1 MNLDPIKQAV
11 RRAAALCT
19 TVQKNHLVA
28 NEKAGAEPVTIADY
42 GSQALVGEVIAREFP
57 FDAVLAEESG
67 AQFLEVVDAAQRAE
81 IVSLISQTLG
91 REVSE
96 ADVVGWLDYGK
107 TATADR
113 IWVIDPIDGTK
124 GFLALRHYAVAVG
137 ILEGGKP
144 VGAVMGCPAYPGYD
158 GGALVWTWG
167 GEVWIEPIAGG
178 EPKRVEASKISD
190 PTEIRIMES
199 VEKTH
204 GAFDRMAKVREYAG
218 LLDSPFERIDSM
230 EKYARIAAGDGEL
243 YLRLPRTGSGR
254 PHASWDHAA
263 GAALVLA
270 GGGSVTDIDGTP
282 LDFSKGRNLP
292 NQGMLISNGVIHERV
307 LSAVKQLL
315 AEEEAALNKA

>member
-1 MNLDPIKQAV
+1 MNLEPIKQAV
-11 RRAAALCT
+11 RLAATLCT
-19 TVQKNHLVA
+19 TVQQNHLVA

-42 GSQALVGEVIAREFP
+42 GSQALIGEVISREFP
-57 FDAVLAEESG
+57 ADAVLAEESG
-67 AQFLEVVDAAQRAE
+67 AQFLEVVDAAQRGE
-81 IVSLISQTLG
+81 IIALIGQTLG
-91 REVSE
+91 KTVSE
-96 ADVVGWLDYGK
+96 SDVVEWLDYGK
-107 TATADR
+107 TATANR

-124 GFLALRHYAVAVG
+124 GFLALRHYAIAVG
-137 ILEGGKP
+137 ILEDGLP

-167 GEVWIEPIAGG
+167 GEVWIEAMTGG
-178 EPKRVEASKISD
+178 EAKRVEASKLAD
-190 PTEIRIMES
+190 PTHIRIMES

-270 GGGSVTDIDGTP
+270 GGGSATDIDGTP

-307 LSAVKQLL
+307 LAAVQQLL
-315 AEEEAALNKA
+315 AEEAALEA

>member
-1 MNLDPIKQAV
+1 MNLEPIKQAV
-11 RRAAALCT
+11 RQAAALCT
-19 TVQKNHLVA
+19 LVQQNHLIA
-28 NEKAGAEPVTIADY
+28 NEKTGAEPVTIADY
-42 GSQALVGEVIAREFP
+42 GSQALIGEVIAREFP
-57 FDAVLAEESG
+57 SDAVLAEESG
-67 AQFLEVVDAAQRAE
+67 AQFLEVVDSAQRGE
-81 IVSLISQTLG
+81 IVTLIGQTLG
-91 REVSE
+91 RAVTQAEVV
-96 ADVVGWLDYGK
+96 DWLDYGK

-137 ILEGGKP
+137 ILENGLP
-144 VGAVMGCPAYPGYD
+144 VGGVMGCPAYPGYE

-178 EPKRVEASKISD
+178 PAQRVEASKWAN
-190 PTEIRIMES
+190 PENIRIMES

-218 LLDSPFERIDSM
+218 LIDSPFERIDSM

-263 GAALVLA
+263 GVALVLA

-282 LDFSKGRNLP
+282 LDFSKGRDLP
-292 NQGMLISNGVIHERV
+292 NQGMLVSNGVIHERV
-307 LSAVKQLL
+307 LAAVQQLL
-315 AEEEAALNKA
+315 AEEEAALKA